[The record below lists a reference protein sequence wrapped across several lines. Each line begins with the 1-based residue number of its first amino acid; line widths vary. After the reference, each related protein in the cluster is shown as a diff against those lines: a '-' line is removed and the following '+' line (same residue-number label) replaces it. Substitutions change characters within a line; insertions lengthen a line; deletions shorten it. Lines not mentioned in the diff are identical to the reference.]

1 MTLTICPSLSTVLC
15 CSQVLVTPEELAL
28 DLKALFPIML
38 FPVALLPFPV
48 RPTKT
53 IVRTPL
59 DGEVS
64 SQSSSITLPP
74 II

>member
-1 MTLTICPSLSTVLC
+1 MTLIICPSLSTVLC
-15 CSQVLVTPEELAL
+15 SSQVSVIPEELAL
-28 DLKALFPIML
+28 DLKDLFPRML
-38 FPVALLPFPV
+38 FPVALFPFPV

-53 IVRTPL
+53 TVRAPF

-64 SQSSSITLPP
+64 SQSSSIILPP